1 MNVAIDR
8 TPECGFEIQNSAC
21 GRISGMM
28 MKLQIVKHIESEDLH
43 LIEGPDNPDNVPY
56 GTSVLKY
63 LLLLWAQSGRG
74 VCANSYFASVI

>member
-8 TPECGFEIQNSAC
+8 TPECGIEIQNSAC
-21 GRISGMM
+21 GRSGMI

-43 LIEGPDNPDNVPY
+43 MIEGPDNVPH
-56 GTSVLKY
+56 GTRILKH